1 MSDVLSKAEIE
12 SLIGTLASEAEG
24 EPLRRPSQG
33 QEKPQR
39 TRGVV
44 AYEVYDF
51 RRPDKF
57 SKEQLRTLQMLNE
70 GFGRLAGSSLA
81 ANLRLPVSFELVA
94 LEQVPYEEYL
104 RGISSSAFV
113 LLSLPPLQGQAVLEI
128 EFPVAFSMVD
138 RLLGGPGR
146 PFARQIFTDIEAPL
160 VREIVGRLCQCLV
173 SAWEG
178 LATIEPKIDGIEVSS
193 QFVQI
198 SPPSDIVISSLFEVK
213 MGDTR
218 GALSLCIPYT
228 MLKGVTSRLSGN
240 KWIATGQ
247 KKPARKADS
256 ALSTMIKGVDV
267 TCAVHMT
274 PTPIRFE
281 DFTKIEVGQVVPLNH
296 KVDQELLLHV
306 QGVPVHVGK
315 MALEGSKLAF
325 TVTATPE
332 LAGNPEGTQ

>member
-1 MSDVLSKAEIE
+1 MSEVLSKAEIE
-12 SLIGTLASEAEG
+12 SLIGTLTTEG
-24 EPLRRPSQG
+24 EGVPVRRPAQGEAKSQ
-33 QEKPQR
+33 R
-39 TRGVV
+39 ARGVV

-81 ANLRLPVSFELVA
+81 ANLRMPVTIELVA

-104 RGISSSAFV
+104 RGISSSAFI
-113 LLSLPPLQGQAVLEI
+113 LLSLAPLQGQALLEI

-146 PFARQIFTDIEAPL
+146 PFTRQIFTDIEVPL
-160 VREIVGRLCQCLV
+160 VREVVARLCQCLV

-178 LATIEPKIDGIEVSS
+178 LAQIEPKIDGIEVSA

-198 SPPSDIVISSLFEVK
+198 SPPSDIVISCLFEVRI
-213 MGDTR
+213 GDTR
-218 GALSLCIPYT
+218 GAMSLCIPYT
-228 MLKGVTSRLSGN
+228 MLKPVTSRLSGN
-240 KWIATGQ
+240 RWIAAGQ
-247 KKPARKADS
+247 KKPQRKS
-256 ALSTMIKGVDV
+256 SGVLTKMIEGVDV

-281 DFTKIEVGQVVPLNH
+281 DFTKIQVGQIVPLDH
-296 KVDQELLLHV
+296 KVEEELLLLV
-306 QGVPVHVGK
+306 QGVPVHRGK
-315 MALEGSKLAF
+315 MALEGSKIAF
-325 TVTATPE
+325 TVTSTPE
-332 LAGNPEGTQ
+332 RGDKQQGTP

>member
-1 MSDVLSKAEIE
+1 VSDVLSKAEIE
-12 SLIGTLASEAEG
+12 SLIGTLSSEAEG
-24 EPLRRPSQG
+24 TPVRRPTQS
-33 QEKPQR
+33 ESRPQR

-57 SKEQLRTLQMLNE
+57 SKEQLRTLQMINE

-81 ANLRLPVSFELVA
+81 ANLRMPVSFELVT

-104 RGISSSAFV
+104 RGISSSAFI

-160 VREIVGRLCQCLV
+160 VRELVGHLCQCLV
-173 SAWEG
+173 AAWEG
-178 LATIEPKIDGIEVSS
+178 LAAIEPKVDGIEVSS

-198 SPPSDIVISSLFEVK
+198 SPPSDIVISSLFEVR
-213 MGDTR
+213 MEDTR

-240 KWIATGQ
+240 RWIAAGNRKQ
-247 KKPARKADS
+247 ARKADS
-256 ALSTMIKGVDV
+256 ALDSMIRGVDV
-267 TCAVHMT
+267 SCAIRMA

-281 DFTKIEVGQVVPLNH
+281 DFTKIEVGQVIPLNH
-296 KVDQELLLHV
+296 KVDQDLVFLV
-306 QGVPVHVGK
+306 QGIPLHSGK
-315 MALEGSKLAF
+315 MALDGSNLAF
-325 TVTATPE
+325 TVTTTPE
-332 LAGNPEGTQ
+332 TGAMTETTL